1 MLLPFTQF
9 EFAGELGLADGRYLE
24 RAQERGEAD
33 RVLIVQTLGA
43 PHPERRL
50 RRRRARR
57 VEPGEPESVPVT
69 RVTVAGS
76 EPFDGR
82 PAADSWLE
90 QTAGSADARVAEA
103 KSAVA
108 LLNRALA
115 AVREA
120 AEDPLVHD
128 VGASQALAIR
138 IGYGTGDE
146 LVEGRWA
153 EARQLP
159 PPPTPRRA
167 SLDPQ
172 QRVAEV
178 LSGRDPDEEDRSGRD
193 G

>member
-9 EFAGELGLADGRYLE
+9 DFAGELSLADGRYLA
-24 RAQERGEAD
+24 RAQEEGETD

-43 PHPERRL
+43 PHPERR
-50 RRRRARR
+50 RPKRRRAHR
-57 VEPGEPESVPVT
+57 VESPGLPETVPVT
-69 RVTVAGS
+69 RVTVARS
-76 EPFDGR
+76 DPFDGE
-82 PAADSWLE
+82 PAAQGWLE
-90 QTAGSADARVAEA
+90 ETADSADARVAEA
-103 KSAVA
+103 KGAVA

-128 VGASQALAIR
+128 VGASQALTVR
-138 IGYGTGDE
+138 IGYGTGDD
-146 LVEGRWA
+146 LVEGRWT

-172 QRVAEV
+172 QHVAEV
-178 LSGRDPDEEDRSGRD
+178 LSGREPDDRES
-193 G
+193 

>member
-9 EFAGELGLADGRYLE
+9 DFAGSLGLGDGRYLA
-24 RAQERGEAD
+24 RAQEAGETD
-33 RVLIVQTLGA
+33 RVLIVGTLGA
-43 PHPERRL
+43 PHPEARL

-57 VEPGEPESVPVT
+57 VEPPAEPETVPVT
-69 RVTVAGS
+69 RVTVARS
-76 EPFDGR
+76 EPFDGK
-82 PAADSWLE
+82 PAADRWLE
-90 QTAGSADARVAEA
+90 ATAADPERRAGEARD
-103 KSAVA
+103 AVA

-115 AVREA
+115 AVRQA

-138 IGYGTGDE
+138 IGYGTGDQ
-146 LVEGRWA
+146 LADGRWS

-172 QRVAEV
+172 QHVAEV
-178 LSGRDPDEEDRSGRD
+178 LSGREADPEGRD
-193 G
+193 RG

>member
-9 EFAGELGLADGRYLE
+9 DFAGQLGLADGRYLA
-24 RAQERGEAD
+24 RATEEGEAD
-33 RVLIVQTLGA
+33 RVLIVQTFGA
-43 PHPERRL
+43 PHPERRM
-50 RRRRARR
+50 RRRRTRR
-57 VEPGEPESVPVT
+57 VEAPGEPETVPVT
-69 RVTVAGS
+69 RVTVARS
-76 EPFDGR
+76 EPFDGESAAR
-82 PAADSWLE
+82 RWLEATADSPE
-90 QTAGSADARVAEA
+90 RRVGEA
-103 KSAVA
+103 KDAVA

-138 IGYGTGDE
+138 IGYGTGDD
-146 LVEGRWA
+146 LVEGRWS

-172 QRVAEV
+172 QHVAEV
-178 LSGRDPDEEDRSGRD
+178 LSGRESDEADD
-193 G
+193 D

>member
-9 EFAGELGLADGRYLE
+9 DFAGELGLADGRYLARGRE
-24 RAQERGEAD
+24 PGEAD
-33 RVLIVQTLGA
+33 RVLIVKTFGA

-50 RRRRARR
+50 KRRRARP
-57 VEPGEPESVPVT
+57 VEPGEPETVPVT
-69 RVTVAGS
+69 RVTVARS
-76 EPFDGR
+76 APFKAEPEAQR
-82 PAADSWLE
+82 WLEATADS
-90 QTAGSADARVAEA
+90 ADDRVREARD
-103 KSAVA
+103 AVA

-128 VGASQALAIR
+128 VGASQALRIR
-138 IGYGTGDE
+138 IGYGTGDD
-146 LVEGRWA
+146 LAEGRWT

-172 QRVAEV
+172 QHVAEV
-178 LSGRDPDEEDRSGRD
+178 LSGRELDDS
-193 G
+193 